1 MQACTPLH
9 CCDAPRHHSAAV
21 PREWLASEAEAL
33 DFVIPRVALAGVIAF
48 LDGIDVLFLEA
59 SSKGLVLDVHG
70 LRSES
75 WEGHRRACG
84 IWRPCYDI
92 NGIWRL
98 VQLSD
103 MRMFPR
109 EYLHVMDAVEFRT
122 RAELLFFLNQFGK
135 LIPQQFRFRRDYS
148 YHLMKFSDIESLEP
162 VSMLPEPEEPYFLR
176 ATCAYDEAYI
186 TVSATASDHYL
197 MFTMVYDVHWLMGYL
212 FDHAMGVGP
221 PVLQNASVSLKAIY
235 PFEDSLRL
243 ELVGNRTF
251 SCLVERTSEVA
262 RLVVGTGELPLLFR
276 ATFPEM

>member
-9 CCDAPRHHSAAV
+9 CCDAPHHHSAGV
-21 PREWLASEAEAL
+21 PREWLASDAEAL
-33 DFVIPRVALAGVIAF
+33 DFVIPRVALSGVIAF

-75 WEGHRRACG
+75 SEGHLRACG
-84 IWRPCYDI
+84 SWRPCYDI

-109 EYLHVMDAVEFRT
+109 ENLHVMDAVEFRT
-122 RAELLFFLNQFGK
+122 RAEMLFFLNQFRK

-148 YHLMKFSDIESLEP
+148 CQLIRFYDIESLEV
-162 VSMLPEPEEPYFLR
+162 VSMMPEPEPYFLR
-176 ATCAYDEAYI
+176 ATCAYDETYI

-197 MFTMVYDVHWLMGYL
+197 MFTMVYDAQWLLDYL
-212 FDHAMGVGP
+212 FEHAIGEGRP
-221 PVLQNASVSLKAIY
+221 TLQNANVSFKAIY

-243 ELVGNRTF
+243 ELVGSRTF

-276 ATFPEM
+276 ATLPEL